1 MGKKVFLFLLVFFF
15 LINGKEVGFFPKEEM
30 VVGKKFLRF
39 YIFDGEKEI
48 GLNEFAQETHSF
60 FRPET
65 GVIWVDRN
73 HRRAIV
79 QSIDITDDGMGIFA
93 FWYLNDQRAAFYR
106 TTGTNTPIW
115 EYPGSFYWTY
125 GGHSIGSSFNGSGL
139 VLSSNSSSYYWNKNS
154 PQPVWIYNYPMVGGG
169 ISKISYDGNRVASA
183 TVFGELFVFDKEG
196 NLLWQAN
203 FNEGNRL
210 QGLDISEDG
219 SIVVVTVYDS
229 CFIFENGRRRDALP
243 IGTTNSGTQY
253 AAKISFDGRLLVT
266 GDYYGYVK
274 LYYWDGSHYRLK
286 WSSFVGNPWVT
297 DVAISKDGSTIAC
310 GTGYANGKVVVF
322 DSSFAT
328 PLWSFQGYGGYGA
341 MVSSVA
347 LSHDGSF
354 IATASWGDTAQT
366 GSFYVF
372 TIHHKS
378 SNQPIM
384 GITRNEEPGSLFAC
398 DIAGDGSYATV
409 GGKAV
414 HAYRLGNGGEV
425 YSIMVGRRAKLN
437 VGTIAIPS
445 PSRLIRI
452 NQPVI
457 PQATV
462 FNFGDSTVSFYT
474 YMLIK
479 ANDSIL
485 RKESLLVSDLTP
497 NSSRTLN
504 FSSFTPSFYAYYHF
518 LVFTNL
524 LGDTYPYDDSL
535 LLIAKC
541 FHDAQAVL
549 INPPFNEMTIGYTF
563 TPKFTIKNNGS
574 YQDEIK
580 GILKIKDSL
589 NNELYS
595 DSATIILLPEAQYT
609 FTLRNF
615 TIPYVGSF
623 KAEGRVKVNE
633 DFIPNNDTISKNFLS
648 SYEII
653 YDDNSPDAFY
663 WVGRRNNDK
672 FYVRFTPTLSPPF
685 SITTGR
691 VMVNMA
697 NTPFDYILL
706 CKDENGRPDTANP
719 LARVEN
725 VSSPTAPGWAN
736 FTFNVNIYQSR
747 DLWVVLHWPD
757 NSPALGVGAD
767 ATEPR
772 DYRSYWSSN
781 VDTFQLWS
789 AHDWMVRITQS
800 PQVVVTE
807 NFGNEKK
814 KIALFPNPFAKRLNI
829 RFISD
834 GKNDLTINIYDI
846 KGNLIDKIIK
856 KEIKPGVYNFH
867 WQRNNLA
874 NGVYLIELKTKNLYY
889 KEKVI
894 HLK

>member
-1 MGKKVFLFLLVFFF
+1 MSRKIFLSLLVLSFLLY
-15 LINGKEVGFFPKEEM
+15 GKEVGFFHKEETIA
-30 VVGKKFLRF
+30 GKKFIRF
-39 YIFDGEKEI
+39 FIFDGEKEI
-48 GLNEFAQETHSF
+48 GINEFVKETNALL
-60 FRPET
+60 RPET
-65 GVIWVDRN
+65 VIIWVDRN
-73 HRRAIV
+73 HRAAIV

-93 FWYLNDQRAAFYR
+93 NWWLNENRAAFYR
-106 TTGTNTPIW
+106 TTGTNVPIW

-125 GGHSIGSSFNGSGL
+125 GGHSIGTSFNGSGL

-154 PQPVWIYNYPMVGGG
+154 PQPVWIYNYPSVGGG
-169 ISKISYDGNRVASA
+169 ISKISYDGNRIASA
-183 TVFGELFVFDKEG
+183 TVFGKLFVFDKEG

-210 QGLDISEDG
+210 QGLDISDDG

-253 AAKISFDGRLLVT
+253 AAKISADGRLLVT

-274 LYYWDGSHYRLK
+274 LYYWDGYHYRLK

-310 GTGYANGKVVVF
+310 GTGYANGKLIVF
-322 DSSFAT
+322 DSSQAT

-347 LSHDGSF
+347 LSYNGDF

-378 SNQPIM
+378 SNQPLM

-398 DIAGDGSYATV
+398 DISGDGSYATC

-425 YSIMVGRRAKLN
+425 YSIMVGKKPKLN

-445 PSRLIRI
+445 PSRLIQI

-474 YMLIK
+474 YMIIR

-485 RKESLLVSDLTP
+485 RKESLFVSDLTP
-497 NSSRTLN
+497 NSSRTLSFN
-504 FSSFTPSFYAYYHF
+504 SFTPSFYAYYDF
-518 LVFTNL
+518 LAFTNL

-535 LLIAKC
+535 LLKAKC
-541 FHDAQAVL
+541 FHDAQAVM
-549 INPPFNEMTIGYTF
+549 INPPFAEMTVGYTF
-563 TPKFTIKNNGS
+563 APKFTIKNNGS

-615 TIPYVGSF
+615 TLPYVGSF
-623 KAEGRVKVNE
+623 KAEGKVKVNE
-633 DFIPNNDTISKNFLS
+633 DFIPDNDTISKNFFS

-653 YDDNSPDAFY
+653 YDDNSP
-663 WVGRRNNDK
+663 
-672 FYVRFTPTLSPPF
+672 
-685 SITTGR
+685 
-691 VMVNMA
+691 
-697 NTPFDYILL
+697 FDYIL
-706 CKDENGRPDTANP
+706 
-719 LARVEN
+719 
-725 VSSPTAPGWAN
+725 
-736 FTFNVNIYQSR
+736 QR
-747 DLWVVLHWPD
+747 D
-757 NSPALGVGAD
+757 
-767 ATEPR
+767 
-772 DYRSYWSSN
+772 
-781 VDTFQLWS
+781 
-789 AHDWMVRITQS
+789 
-800 PQVVVTE
+800 
-807 NFGNEKK
+807 
-814 KIALFPNPFAKRLNI
+814 
-829 RFISD
+829 
-834 GKNDLTINIYDI
+834 
-846 KGNLIDKIIK
+846 
-856 KEIKPGVYNFH
+856 
-867 WQRNNLA
+867 
-874 NGVYLIELKTKNLYY
+874 
-889 KEKVI
+889 
-894 HLK
+894 